1 MQQVN
6 FHILENED
14 YSGKLR
20 YACRLVREAY
30 RQGMKV
36 NIRTSSPDQ
45 SSQLDAMLWTFSQG
59 SFIPH
64 AIIGP
69 ERLKREDYPVQL
81 GENVGAAPRE
91 DETVDM
97 LVNLCQ
103 QPCPRPEQYA
113 RVDEVVCSE
122 PADKQ
127 AARDRFRDYR
137 SQGIE
142 PDTRRI
148 SSIT

>member
-1 MQQVN
+1 MRQVN

-14 YSGKLR
+14 YKGKLR

-30 RQGMKV
+30 GQGMKV
-36 NIRTSSPDQ
+36 NIRTSNPDQ

-64 AIIGP
+64 AIAGAER
-69 ERLKREDYPVQL
+69 ERLDRDDYPVQL
-81 GENVGAAPRE
+81 GEHVGEEPRE
-91 DETVDM
+91 DEIVDA
-97 LVNLCQ
+97 LINLCQ
-103 QPCPRPEQYA
+103 QPCPRPDQYA
-113 RVDEVVCSE
+113 RVDEVVCSD

-127 AARDRFRDYR
+127 AARARFRGYR
-137 SQGIE
+137 NQGIE

-148 SSIT
+148 A